1 MKEQQ
6 YIHVQV
12 FIHLFIWNC
21 IAARVDWKASPNSQ
35 VSPFDCGT
43 PGTLPDLNWHC
54 IELAIRAALIT
65 NSTISSKL
73 LFDRKHYEH
82 WDLPAG
88 YQITQHRQP
97 LATNGYIEIGL
108 DGVESNKRKR
118 KVRIKQIHVE
128 QVFFK
133 LKMLLNIDFFRIAG
147 NLFTIMTTKKS
158 T

>member
-1 MKEQQ
+1 MKKQ
-6 YIHVQV
+6 YINVCVGSYSFFHTN
-12 FIHLFIWNC
+12 FL
-21 IAARVDWKASPNSQ
+21 AAKVDWKASPNSQ
-35 VSPFDCGT
+35 VTPFDCGT

-65 NSTISSKL
+65 NSTISTKL

-108 DGVESNKRKR
+108 DYDDVGGLNKRKIG
-118 KVRIKQIHVE
+118 IKQIQIE
-128 QVFFK
+128 QVIFK
-133 LKMLLNIDFFRIAG
+133 LKKDYF
-147 NLFTIMTTKKS
+147 
-158 T
+158 